1 MKTKFIVNPISGIN
15 KQKNIGNVINKYLD
29 TKRFRYDITYT
40 ERQLH
45 AKEITKKA
53 VEEKYK
59 LIICVGGDG
68 TLNEITSV
76 LIGTNVR

>member
-45 AKEITKKA
+45 VKKLQRKA
-53 VEEKYK
+53 
-59 LIICVGGDG
+59 
-68 TLNEITSV
+68 
-76 LIGTNVR
+76 R